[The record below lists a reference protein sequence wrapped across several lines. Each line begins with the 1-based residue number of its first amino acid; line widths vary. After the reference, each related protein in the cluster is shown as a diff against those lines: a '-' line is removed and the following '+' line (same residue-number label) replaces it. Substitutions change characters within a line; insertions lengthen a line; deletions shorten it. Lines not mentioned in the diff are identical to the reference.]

1 MKIEKRWKLAQVF
14 PKNFAK
20 KLPNFHPVIIQL
32 FYNRNLNLPAGRQ
45 EIKNAITKFLE
56 PDYKEGLY
64 DPYLI
69 RDMGRAVDR
78 IFCAIQKKEKIV
90 IYGDYDADGITSSAL
105 LYKTLKFLGAK
116 RLNTYIPHRQ
126 REGYGLNEKIVQKFG
141 KEKID
146 LIITVDCGIS
156 NIKQVLLARK
166 LGIDVIVSDHHQ
178 IPKKLPA
185 AYAILNVRQ
194 KKDKYPFKEL
204 AGVGIAFKLAQ
215 ALLQKDKKKPALL
228 KEAFEKWLLDLVAI
242 GTVADLCPIL
252 GENRVLVKYGLII
265 LNQSQNIGLKKL
277 FELARLKPKIS
288 PLNTH
293 SIGFQIAPRLNAAGR
308 LLHANTA
315 FKLVLTESE
324 REAEKLARELETTNQ
339 ERQKLTRGVL
349 QEAEAQI
356 GKTEGKKVLLASHPS
371 WSSGIAGLVAG
382 RICDQYG
389 KPCLIIKRGK
399 KESVGSARSIES
411 FDISKALGLC
421 EKMLLRYG
429 GHKTAAGFTL
439 ETSKISLFYQKL
451 EKIAREKIKPEE
463 LRPSLDIDA
472 NLDLNE
478 INWKIFGQIERFQP
492 FGEGNPVPRFLAS
505 KAPLLQVRGV
515 GVENKHLKL
524 KLRDKNGKILDAIGF
539 NLGDWIY
546 KLIPGDKMDVVYELL
561 SDEWNGN
568 RKLQLKVVDLRISE

>member
-1 MKIEKRWKLAQVF
+1 MKIEKRWKLARTF
-14 PKNFAK
+14 PESFAK
-20 KLPNFHPVIIQL
+20 KFPNFHPAVTQL
-32 FYNRNLNLPAGRQ
+32 FYNRNLKN
-45 EIKNAITKFLE
+45 KNAITQFLE

-64 DPYLI
+64 DPYLV
-69 RDMGRAVDR
+69 RDMDRAVDR

-90 IYGDYDADGITSSAL
+90 IYGDYDADGITASAL

-116 RLNTYIPHRQ
+116 NSDTYIPHRQ
-126 REGYGLNEKIVQKFG
+126 KEGYGLNEKIVQKFG
-141 KEKID
+141 KKKVD

-156 NIKQVLLARK
+156 NIKQVACARK
-166 LGIDVIVSDHHQ
+166 LGIDVIISDHHQ
-178 IPKKLPA
+178 IPEKLPA

-215 ALLQKDKKKPALL
+215 ALLQKDKNKSALL

-242 GTVADLCPIL
+242 GTVADLSL
-252 GENRVLVKYGLII
+252 LLDENRILVKYGLII

-277 FELARLKPKIS
+277 FQLARLNPKIS

-293 SIGFQIAPRLNAAGR
+293 NIGFQIAPRLNAAGR

-315 FKLVLTESE
+315 FKLILTKSE
-324 REAEKLARELETTNQ
+324 REAEKLAQNLETTNQ
-339 ERQKLTRGVL
+339 ERQKLTRNVL
-349 QEAEAQI
+349 EEAEAQI
-356 GKTEGKKVLLASHPS
+356 GKIEGKEVLLASHPS

-389 KPCLIIKRGK
+389 KPCLIIERGK

-411 FDISKALGLC
+411 FDISKAFKLC
-421 EKMLLRYG
+421 RTTLLRYG

-451 EKIAREKIKPEE
+451 EKIAREKIKPGG

-478 INWKIFGQIERFQP
+478 INWEIFGQIEKFQP

-505 KAPLLQVRGV
+505 KVPLLQVRGV
-515 GVENKHLKL
+515 GVDNKHLKL

-539 NLGDWIY
+539 NLGDWMY
-546 KLIPGDKMDVVYELL
+546 KLIPGDKIDIVYELL
-561 SDEWNGN
+561 NDEWNGS
-568 RKLQLKVVDLRISE
+568 RRLQLKVVDLRISG